1 MFSIFKYSGLLL
13 ILVIS
18 VGSCK
23 SKQVSQKTE
32 ESVIPKNKNAKDF
45 DANEILFA
53 TKYING
59 CTARMKGNVTEAL
72 KLFNECKAIDPN
84 NNAVKYELATV
95 NKLLGVNDLALNYA
109 KECVAAEPKN
119 EWYQL
124 LLAECYRTLK
134 QYNNSIKVQESLVKQ
149 FPNNSEFKENLAIE
163 YTFVGHYDKAYTLYN
178 ELEKQFG
185 INEQISLNK
194 IKLLQ
199 QENKP
204 AEIEKEIMRL
214 IASSPENSRY
224 LTYLAEHFEYIKQPE
239 KAKEIYTKIIQID
252 PLNPTVHLALSDYYK
267 QKGDEVTSYAEL
279 KLAFLNPELD
289 VVTKYNI
296 GAAYLSTAR
305 KFPASDY
312 GAQGFALVEIMQKVH
327 PSSPESNSLYADYL
341 FEEKKYSEAVK
352 YYYFAAVKDN
362 SDYATWIKL
371 LDCDELIGQNDSL
384 EKHSFTAMELF
395 PSQPMV
401 YYYNGLANIRLK
413 NYKKS
418 TQSLKDGLEY
428 IVDDKIMMSSFLSF
442 MGDAY
447 YYLKDYEKSDKSLDD
462 ALKVN
467 SDNFYV
473 LNNYAY
479 YLSQR
484 KEQLDKAEKLS
495 KKSIE
500 LKPNEGKYMD
510 TYGWILFEQGKY
522 VQAEEWLSK
531 AVELYPK
538 NSNLLE
544 HYGDCLFKLNKI
556 NEAIK
561 NWEQAIINGGDKERL
576 NKKIREKTIND

>member
-1 MFSIFKYSGLLL
+1 MFNKLIYSGLFILL
-13 ILVIS
+13 IFSL
-18 VGSCK
+18 GGCK
-23 SKQVSQKTE
+23 GKRASQKTDE
-32 ESVIPKNKNAKDF
+32 TILPKNKNTKDAG
-45 DANEILFA
+45 ANESVFA

-72 KLFNECKAIDPN
+72 KLFNECKDIDPSN
-84 NNAVKYELATV
+84 TAVKYELATV
-95 NKLLGVNDLALNYA
+95 NKLLGVNDLALAYA

-124 LLAECYRTLK
+124 LLADCYRTLK
-134 QYNNSIKVQESLVKQ
+134 QYNNSIKVQENLVKTY
-149 FPNNSEFKENLAIE
+149 PNNSEFKENLAIE
-163 YTFVGHYDKAYTLYN
+163 YTYVGEYYKAYDIYN
-178 ELEKQFG
+178 GLEKQFG
-185 INEQISLNK
+185 INEQITLNK

-199 QENKP
+199 QEKKTI
-204 AEIEKEIMRL
+204 EIEKEIMRL
-214 IASSPENSRY
+214 IESSPENARY

-252 PLNPTVHLALSDYYK
+252 PMNPTVHLALSDYYK
-267 QKGDEVTSYAEL
+267 QKGDEATAYTEL

-289 VVTKYNI
+289 VITKYNI

-312 GAQGFALVEIMQKVH
+312 GAQGLELVEIMHKVH
-327 PSSPESNSLYADYL
+327 PSSPESNSLYGDYL
-341 FEEKKYSEAVK
+341 FDEKKYKEAVK
-352 YYYFAAVKDN
+352 FYHFAALKDN
-362 SDYATWIKL
+362 SDYSTWVKL
-371 LDCDELIGQNDSL
+371 LDCDELLGQNDSL
-384 EKHSFTAMELF
+384 EKHSFLAMELF

-401 YYYNGLANIRLK
+401 YYYNGLANLNLK
-413 NYKKS
+413 NYIKA

-428 IVDDKIMMSSFLSF
+428 IVDDKIMMSTFFSF

-447 YYLKDYEKSDKSLDD
+447 YYLKEFEKSDKALDD

-473 LNNYAY
+473 LNHYAY

-484 KEQLDKAEKLS
+484 KEQLEKAEKLS

-500 LKPNEGKYMD
+500 LKPNEGKFMD
-510 TYGWILFEQGKY
+510 TYGWILFQQSKFI
-522 VQAEEWLSK
+522 QAEEWLQK
-531 AVELYPK
+531 AADLYPK
-538 NSNLLE
+538 NSNILE
-544 HYGDCLFKLNKI
+544 HLGDCLFKLNKI

-561 NWEQAIINGGDKERL
+561 NWELAIKNGGDKERL
-576 NKKIREKTIND
+576 SKKIKEKTIND